1 MNNKTIK
8 NCISY
13 IFVILFISFIIF
25 IKFFEEGDIKRIKGD
40 ATISIPENKYGLYL
54 SSFHAN
60 QIADYGRLLSFYDEA
75 VKQNDKDFLGKL
87 LVLHSMNSSSDDIFK
102 LAQEEYK
109 KDKNNIIPVMYIS
122 NYYFVKKDYKKSME
136 LLNSIKGKGDNFVIK
151 LLKSWVLMGQKQY
164 DQAKLLLEKD
174 LDDDKNKIF
183 KKYLLM
189 HLAAENEISG
199 DIKKAKQLYEE
210 ILKSENI
217 NLFDLENISAF
228 FIKQKDKNKAIEII
242 KDYYKKS
249 PDSVSA
255 LSFLKSI
262 ENNTYTPSGIDSVNK
277 GMAKAIFDVSNI
289 INFVFTSTQ
298 DLTLMYLSMIIEL
311 YPEFYMAKL
320 MQAELYK
327 SIGNSELFLSITD
340 SIPTTHYLYIT
351 GQLNKILF
359 SSNENND
366 YNTISNMYEQLALK
380 YPDYPQIYI
389 RMGNFYREK
398 YDYKKSLEAFSQ
410 AIKYASDNTLLSNIY
425 FAKAQVYD
433 ILKDKEN
440 TKLNLEKAYK
450 LNNKTA
456 PFLNY
461 YGYFLIINEI
471 DMDKGI
477 LLISEA
483 LTKDAFNSYYLDSY
497 GWALFKRGE
506 IEKAINILE
515 LAKSINPINPVII
528 NHLADAYWENNRKQ
542 EAIYEWQK
550 VLSLKKYDSVTEPI
564 DYKEIKRKI
573 NRGL

>member
-1 MNNKTIK
+1 
-8 NCISY
+8 
-13 IFVILFISFIIF
+13 
-25 IKFFEEGDIKRIKGD
+25 
-40 ATISIPENKYGLYL
+40 
-54 SSFHAN
+54 
-60 QIADYGRLLSFYDEA
+60 
-75 VKQNDKDFLGKL
+75 
-87 LVLHSMNSSSDDIFK
+87 
-102 LAQEEYK
+102 
-109 KDKNNIIPVMYIS
+109 
-122 NYYFVKKDYKKSME
+122 
-136 LLNSIKGKGDNFVIK
+136 
-151 LLKSWVLMGQKQY
+151 
-164 DQAKLLLEKD
+164 
-174 LDDDKNKIF
+174 
-183 KKYLLM
+183 
-189 HLAAENEISG
+189 
-199 DIKKAKQLYEE
+199 
-210 ILKSENI
+210 
-217 NLFDLENISAF
+217 
-228 FIKQKDKNKAIEII
+228 
-242 KDYYKKS
+242 
-249 PDSVSA
+249 
-255 LSFLKSI
+255 
-262 ENNTYTPSGIDSVNK
+262 
-277 GMAKAIFDVSNI
+277 
-289 INFVFTSTQ
+289 
-298 DLTLMYLSMIIEL
+298 
-311 YPEFYMAKL
+311 
-320 MQAELYK
+320 
-327 SIGNSELFLSITD
+327 
-340 SIPTTHYLYIT
+340 
-351 GQLNKILF
+351 
-359 SSNENND
+359 
-366 YNTISNMYEQLALK
+366 
-380 YPDYPQIYI
+380 
-389 RMGNFYREK
+389 MGNFYREK